1 MTEKKNKETKGKIK
15 RSLVFCLGLLAL
27 TLLSTPALA
36 KEKASKREPIDIV
49 AKHTE
54 YDGKLHT
61 YTVSGDVRVDFRDLS
76 VLCQKAVIYFTP
88 LEDRVNRIVFLQ
100 NVDVQW
106 KSSNFKGE
114 VVTYF
119 VPTQRLVAEG
129 GTRTR
134 INVSES
140 KQEK

>member
-1 MTEKKNKETKGKIK
+1 MKKNKKI
-15 RSLVFCLGLLAL
+15 RNLFLCLGLLAL
-27 TLLSTPALA
+27 SFLNTPALA
-36 KEKASKREPIDIV
+36 KENPKAPKREPIDVV

-61 YTVSGDVRVDFRDLS
+61 YTVFGDVRVDYRDIS
-76 VLCQKAVIYFTP
+76 VFCQKAVIYFNP
-88 LEDRVNRIVFLQ
+88 LEDQVNRIVFLE
-100 NVDVQW
+100 NVDVHW
-106 KSSNFKGE
+106 KSNNFKGE

-129 GTRTR
+129 GTKTR
-134 INVSES
+134 INVSEI